1 MTTTTAAIAPSSY
14 FDPEIWSAERRQIFE
29 RSWQLV
35 ALRQDLRRHQDF
47 VMADIAGRS
56 ILVQNFEGA
65 LNGFHN
71 VCSHRHARLRQAECG
86 NGLLR
91 CPYHG
96 WTYNAE
102 GVPVGIPGNAEYF
115 GLDRA
120 ARQAL
125 ALRPVA
131 VECCGDLVFARL
143 AADGPDLAT
152 MLGAY
157 GEPLAHLSKT
167 LGEPFARQTVPWAAN
182 WKIGIESAIEG
193 YHLDMIHPDSFRP
206 LTGAVR
212 ASEFCSPHSYG
223 PTDLSDEGRASID
236 RMAVRLGLARTERFT
251 GYDHFFVFPNMMAVA
266 SAGTFLSLQV
276 YEPAGPETTRLKFWM
291 AAGASSKPAQRHS
304 VTGRAIERSLVEF
317 NDRVLGE
324 DQRISEQVQQGKHL
338 AAGPAHLGRN
348 EDRIAAFH
356 EAWRRA
362 MGPS

>member
-1 MTTTTAAIAPSSY
+1 MTEALAPVTY
-14 FDPEIWSAERRQIFE
+14 FEPDTWAAERRQIFG

-35 ALRQDLRRHQDF
+35 ALRHELRQHQDF

-56 ILVQNFEGA
+56 ILVQNFDGS
-65 LNGFHN
+65 LRGFDN

-115 GLDRA
+115 GLDRT

-152 MLGAY
+152 ALGAY
-157 GEPLAHLSKT
+157 GEPLAHLSRT
-167 LGEPFARQTVPWAAN
+167 LGEPFERRTVTWAAN
-182 WKIGIESAIEG
+182 WKIGVESAIEG

-206 LTGAVR
+206 LTGTVR
-212 ASEFCSPHSYG
+212 PAEFHGAHSYG
-223 PTDLSDEGRASID
+223 PTDLSDEGRTSID
-236 RMAVRLGLARTERFT
+236 RMATRLGLARSDRFT
-251 GYDHFFVFPNMMAVA
+251 AYDHFFLFPNMMAVA
-266 SAGTFLSLQV
+266 SAGTFLSLQI
-276 YEPAGPETTRLKFWM
+276 YEPTTPGTTRLKFWM
-291 AAGASSKPAQRHS
+291 SAGASSKPAQRRS
-304 VTGRAIERSLVEF
+304 VTGRAIEQNLIAF

-324 DQRISEQVQQGKHL
+324 DQRISEEVQSGKPL
-338 AAGPAHLGRN
+338 AAGPARLGRN

-356 EAWRRA
+356 EAWRQA
-362 MGPS
+362 MGTA